1 MRSFRGLYCGLL
13 LLAVGG
19 PGEALAACCVSTPVH
34 VYVPP
39 PRVVVVPHT
48 TYVPRTTYVPPTT
61 SVRPAVGS
69 VNPQTSTNTTRTNLT
84 STHSPTVRPKHTPPV
99 QTVTVVN
106 TQPATTKKRCAEKG
120 QGGDGCKKKEEQ
132 TTWSRIKQWLR
143 SDNP

>member
-1 MRSFRGLYCGLL
+1 MRSFRGLYCGFL

-48 TYVPRTTYVPPTT
+48 TYVPHTT

-69 VNPQTSTNTTRTNLT
+69 VQPHTSSNTARTNLP
-84 STHSPTVRPKHTPPV
+84 STASPTVRPKHTPPV
-99 QTVTVVN
+99 QTVTVVS

-120 QGGDGCKKKEEQ
+120 QGGDGCKKQEEQ

-143 SDNP
+143 SDKP